1 MKNVTRHESFS
12 VSVEKNRGER
22 PDFVYENSNKTT
34 INLFYQQEYQQL
46 KIVEESVGKLQ
57 I

>member
-1 MKNVTRHESFS
+1 MKVFQ
-12 VSVEKNRGER
+12 GER

-46 KIVEESVGKLQ
+46 KIVEESVRKLQ